1 MKAAT
6 VIATIFA
13 GVVVAS
19 PVANKASG
27 ASEANIEKRCL
38 YDSCQDCYSATPPQG
53 PGGIGSSTGHI
64 IYCATSC
71 C

>member
-1 MKAAT
+1 MKTST

-13 GVVVAS
+13 GVVMAS
-19 PVANKASG
+19 PVSHEPRD
-27 ASEANIEKRCL
+27 SEAKIEKRCVW
-38 YDSCQDCYSATPPQG
+38 DSCQDCYNHTPPQG
-53 PGGIGSSTGHI
+53 PGGIGASTGHI